1 MIKLNL
7 IIIGFLIPLLGT
19 TIGSM
24 LVFLVKKDINLKIK
38 NLIQGFAAGV
48 MLAASIW
55 SLIIPAIELSGD
67 NPYTCYIPAA
77 VGFILGMTL
86 LMLFD
91 IFFAKKRDVNML
103 NFAVVI
109 HNIPE
114 GLSVGVA
121 FAAAMMG
128 DAFMATTALALSFG
142 IGIQNI
148 PEGSI
153 ISLNLVPEKTK
164 WKAFLQGF
172 LSGVVEP
179 IASVIAYLLM
189 CYITPTMPYF
199 LSFAAGAMIYVVV
212 DELIPSAKGHLC
224 NIGICIGFV
233 IMMILDVM
241 LG

>member
-1 MIKLNL
+1 MELL
-7 IIIGFLIPLLGT
+7 IIGFLIPLIGT
-19 TIGSM
+19 TLGAM
-24 LVFLVKKDINLKIK
+24 LVFCIKKDINTKVK

-67 NPYTCYIPAA
+67 NPYTCFIPAA
-77 VGFILGMTL
+77 VGFILGMVL
-86 LMLFD
+86 IMLFD
-91 IFFAKKRDVNML
+91 IFYANKRNVNML

-142 IGIQNI
+142 IGVQNI

-153 ISLNLVPEKTK
+153 ISLNLVPEKSK
-164 WKAFLQGF
+164 WKAFLHGF
-172 LSGVVEP
+172 LSGIVEP
-179 IASVIAYLLM
+179 VASVIAYLLM
-189 CYITPTMPYF
+189 YYISPTMPYF
-199 LSFAAGAMIYVVV
+199 LAFAAGAMIYVVV
-212 DELIPSAKGHLC
+212 DELIPSAKGYLC

>member
-1 MIKLNL
+1 MKLIL
-7 IIIGFLIPLLGT
+7 LGFLIPLIGT
-19 TIGSM
+19 TIGSA
-24 LVFLVKKDINLKIK
+24 LVFLLKKDINPKIK
-38 NLIQGFAAGV
+38 NLIEGFAAGV

-67 NPYTCYIPAA
+67 NPYTCYIPASI
-77 VGFILGMTL
+77 GFILGMTI
-86 LMLFD
+86 LMIFD
-91 IFFAKKRDVNML
+91 HFTSKKKNVNML

-121 FAAAMMG
+121 FAAAMSG
-128 DAFMATTALALSFG
+128 NTLIATTALALSFG

-153 ISLNLVPEKTK
+153 ISLNLIDQKSK
-164 WKAFLQGF
+164 FKAFMSGF

-179 IASVIAYLLM
+179 IASIIAFILIY
-189 CYITPTMPYF
+189 YIAPTMPYF
-199 LSFAAGAMIYVVV
+199 LSFAAGAMVYVVV
-212 DELIPSAKGHLC
+212 DELIPSAKGNLC
-224 NIGICIGFV
+224 NIGVCIGFV

>member
-1 MIKLNL
+1 MSLL
-7 IIIGFLIPLLGT
+7 ILGFLIPLIGT
-19 TIGSM
+19 TLGSL
-24 LVFLVKKDINLKIK
+24 LVFLVKKEINLNIK
-38 NLIQGFAAGV
+38 NLLQGFAAGV

-67 NPYTCYIPAA
+67 NPYTCFIPAA
-77 VGFILGMTL
+77 VGFVLGML
-86 LMLFD
+86 LIMVFD
-91 IFFAKKRDVNML
+91 MYIAKKKNVNML
-103 NFAVVI
+103 NLAVVI

-121 FAAAMMG
+121 FAAAMQG
-128 DAFMATTALALSFG
+128 DTFLATTALALSFG

-153 ISLNLVPEKTK
+153 ISLNLIPEESKV
-164 WKAFLQGF
+164 KAFWKGF

-179 IASVIAYLLM
+179 VASIVAYLLM
-189 CYITPTMPYF
+189 YYINPTMPYL
-199 LSFAAGAMIYVVV
+199 LSFAAGAMIFVVV
-212 DELIPSAKGHLC
+212 DELIPSSHGKIC
-224 NIGICIGFV
+224 NVGICIGFV

>member
-1 MIKLNL
+1 MGLL
-7 IIIGFLIPLLGT
+7 ALGFLIPLIGT
-19 TIGSM
+19 TIGAL
-24 LVFLVKKDINLKIK
+24 LVFLVKKDMNIAIK
-38 NLIQGFAAGV
+38 HFIQGFAAGV
-48 MLAASIW
+48 MMAASIW
-55 SLIIPAIELSGD
+55 SLILPAIELSGD
-67 NPYTCYIPAA
+67 NPYTCFIPAA
-77 VGFILGMTL
+77 VGFILGMVL
-86 LMLFD
+86 IMIFD
-91 IFFAKKRDVNML
+91 HFVAKKKNVNML

-121 FAAAMMG
+121 FAAAMTG
-128 DAFMATTALALSFG
+128 DVLMSTTALALSLG

-153 ISLNLVPEKTK
+153 ISLNLVPEKSK

-179 IASVIAYLLM
+179 IASIIAFLLM
-189 CYITPTMPYF
+189 IYITPTMPYF

-212 DELIPSAKGHLC
+212 DELIPSAHGNLC
-224 NIGICIGFV
+224 NIGVCIGFV

>member
-1 MIKLNL
+1 MEL
-7 IIIGFLIPLLGT
+7 IILGFLIPLIGT
-19 TIGSM
+19 TIGSA
-24 LVFLVKKDINLKIK
+24 LVFLLKNDINYKIK
-38 NLIQGFAAGV
+38 NLIEGFAAGV

-67 NPYTCYIPAA
+67 NPYTCYIPASI
-77 VGFILGMTL
+77 GFILGMTI
-86 LMLFD
+86 LMIFD
-91 IFFAKKRDVNML
+91 HFTSKKKNVNML

-121 FAAAMMG
+121 FAAAMSG
-128 DAFMATTALALSFG
+128 NTLIATTALALSFG

-153 ISLNLVPEKTK
+153 ISLNLIGKK
-164 WKAFLQGF
+164 SKFKAFLSGF

-179 IASVIAYLLM
+179 IASVIAFVLIY
-189 CYITPTMPYF
+189 YITPTMPYF
-199 LSFAAGAMIYVVV
+199 LSFAAGAMVYVVV
-212 DELIPSAKGHLC
+212 DELIPSAKGNLC
-224 NIGICIGFV
+224 NIGVCIGFV